1 MPASPG
7 PSQTTGRIYG
17 TFNKLL
23 MMSASHNCRDYK
35 PQKKDDKNQKKDDK
49 NQEIHAFS
57 RALLISLLTEAHEQ
71 GSLVRH

>member
-1 MPASPG
+1 
-7 PSQTTGRIYG
+7 
-17 TFNKLL
+17 